1 MSSSPAPQKVFNP
14 WNPKNREMTP
24 SDAIHIMRHYGWKG
38 RIHNF
43 HLFSQ
48 ACCHK
53 SYVDRPELWQ
63 EQAED
68 GEEMMIAP
76 RPDDCLPLRKCDNE
90 ELEYLGDRVL
100 GLVVATYVS
109 KRYPGQG
116 EGFLTRILSRVV
128 NNKQLG
134 KLAKDVGM
142 PPWLILSRHME
153 EICDGRNNLRILG
166 SMFEAWIGA
175 MYLQEDD
182 VGRGL
187 QQCNDFLVRVIEKH
201 IDFVQIIIE
210 DTNYKDQLL
219 RKFQAMY
226 HVPPRYKEIYVVGP
240 PHDRIFTMGVL
251 DPADQV
257 IATAT
262 ARNKKV
268 AEQEAS
274 RLALEKLDPSLGS
287 LGSLGSSSSASDSRS
302 SSPHS
307 SSPRSSSSTPSR
319 VLFYAPSSPSYAS
332 PSYASPSYATP
343 SYSSLSTYGDS
354 FLSPIPLR
362 SHLSGMSSPT
372 R

>member
-1 MSSSPAPQKVFNP
+1 MS
-14 WNPKNREMTP
+14 P
-24 SDAIHIMRHYGWKG
+24 SDAIHMMRHYGWKG
-38 RIHNF
+38 RIQNF

-63 EQAED
+63 EHADD
-68 GEEMMIAP
+68 GEEMTIAP
-76 RPDDCLPLRKCDNE
+76 RPDDCLPLRTCDNE

-100 GLVVATYVS
+100 GLVISTYVS

-116 EGFLTRILSRVV
+116 EGFLTRILSRIV

-142 PPWLILSRHME
+142 GPWIILSRHME
-153 EICDGRNNLRILG
+153 EVCDGRNNLRILG

-175 MYLQEDD
+175 MYLQDDD

-226 HVPPRYKEIYVVGP
+226 HTPPRYKEILVVGP
-240 PHDRIFTMGVL
+240 PHDRVFTMGVL
-251 DPADQV
+251 DPSDNV
-257 IATAT
+257 IAKAT

-274 RLALEKLDPSLGS
+274 RLALEHLDPSS
-287 LGSLGSSSSASDSRS
+287 TSYDSY
-302 SSPHS
+302 SPS
-307 SSPRSSSSTPSR
+307 
-319 VLFYAPSSPSYAS
+319 PSSPSSPTSPTSSSFSNEDTRSRSTSPAAAS
-332 PSYASPSYATP
+332 SSTSSSTATFTFPKPRLGSSIQSPV
-343 SYSSLSTYGDS
+343 
-354 FLSPIPLR
+354 PLR
-362 SHLSGMSSPT
+362 PSFEK